1 MSAIVPTKPASI
13 TAKDRAQFV
22 SSRLQEI
29 SKSMAEYFIETGQL
43 LKEYKDNGYY
53 KEEGYDSFDQAI
65 EQMHQD
71 GKLDFGSRNAR
82 NLIGVVEMALDNGL
96 KPADLEGI
104 SISKLRELATLP
116 KEAQK
121 KMLPTAAETPV
132 AEIQAEAKKIRHKA
146 RGHDVDPLDYI
157 TLPTT
162 ATGKTAFNTAIAT
175 ARRINSIADNVPD
188 HAVLIDVILAEWMS
202 GQETEAESIEA
213 EITARM

>member
-1 MSAIVPTKPASI
+1 MSAIVSTKPASI

-121 KMLPTAAETPV
+121 KTPV